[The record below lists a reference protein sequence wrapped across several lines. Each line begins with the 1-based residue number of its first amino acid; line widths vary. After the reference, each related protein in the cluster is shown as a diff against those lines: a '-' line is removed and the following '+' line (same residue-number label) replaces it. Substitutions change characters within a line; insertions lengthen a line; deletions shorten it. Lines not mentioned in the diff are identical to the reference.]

1 MKNAIT
7 ILCGFLCLLNSEDFK
22 KLSIK
27 NISSNRILSATQDSS
42 GFVWIGTDEGLNR
55 YDGHSNKVYRSNIF
69 DDKTISGNRVWITH
83 TDQDNTLWV
92 GTDRG
97 VCYYNE
103 EKDNFYRIETGSRP
117 IHVLEDKD
125 NIYFTTTNNG
135 VFKISR
141 TSKAVSKFQF
151 DPLDPFSLSS

>member
-1 MKNAIT
+1 MKNAII
-7 ILCGFLCLLNSEDFK
+7 ILCGFLCLLHSEDFK
-22 KLSIK
+22 KLPIK
-27 NISSNRILSATQDSS
+27 NISSNRVLSATQDSS
-42 GFVWIGTDEGLNR
+42 GFVWLGTDEGLNR

-83 TDQDNTLWV
+83 IDRDNTLWV

-141 TSKAVSKFQF
+141 TSKEVSKFQF
-151 DPLDPFSLSS
+151 DPLDPFSLS

>member
-1 MKNAIT
+1 MKNKT
-7 ILCGFLCLLNSEDFK
+7 TVLCGFLCLLYSEDFK
-22 KLSIK
+22 KVSID
-27 NISSNRILSATQDSS
+27 NISSNRVLSATQDSS

-97 VCYYNE
+97 VCFYNE

-117 IHVLEDKD
+117 IHVLEHQE
-125 NIYFTTTNNG
+125 NIFFTTTNNG

-141 TSKAVSKFQF
+141 KNNKSEKITIFTA
-151 DPLDPFSLSS
+151 SL

>member
-1 MKNAIT
+1 V
-7 ILCGFLCLLNSEDFK
+7 
-22 KLSIK
+22 
-27 NISSNRILSATQDSS
+27 LSATQDSS
-42 GFVWIGTDEGLNR
+42 GFVWLGPAEGLNR

-83 TDQDNTLWV
+83 IDRDNTLWV

-103 EKDNFYRIETGSRP
+103 EKDNYYRIETGSRP

-125 NIYFTTTNNG
+125 NIFFNNFILKKKKG
-135 VFKISR
+135 NAKKSYR
-141 TSKAVSKFQF
+141 NQT
-151 DPLDPFSLSS
+151 